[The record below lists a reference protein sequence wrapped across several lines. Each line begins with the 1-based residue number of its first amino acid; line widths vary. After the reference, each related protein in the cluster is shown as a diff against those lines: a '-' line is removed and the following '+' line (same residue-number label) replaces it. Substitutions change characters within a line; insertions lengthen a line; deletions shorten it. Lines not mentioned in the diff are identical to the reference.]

1 MRRTVLL
8 LAVMALAMLLASGA
22 ALAATSVSGTPDG
35 GTVQTDGRVSAVLV
49 SGGRVYLGGS
59 FTRVNGVERNR
70 LAAVDAE
77 TGELTNWNPN
87 ANGSVRSLA
96 LSADGTRVYAGGTFT
111 GVGGTYR
118 GRLAAVDA
126 ATGALDAAFKPGT
139 ANSTVRTIAVSG
151 NRVYLGGDFTSVRG
165 TSRARLALVDGTTG
179 ALDPNWTPSADATVL
194 ALGTSPDG
202 ARVYAGGA
210 FTAINGQSTRHL
222 AALEAGTG
230 APDAGWKGPAKPHGK
245 VYDLEESGGLLY
257 TGEGGPGGAASAYD
271 AATGE
276 RAWRVEGDGD
286 VQAVAVMGGEVYL
299 GGHFTAL
306 GGQERRFFAA
316 ADAATG
322 ALDPWNP
329 RGGGTGL
336 GVWSLGVDP
345 QRTRVHAGG
354 DFTSVSGVTHGRFAR
369 FSG

>member
-1 MRRTVLL
+1 MRRTILL
-8 LAVMALAMLLASGA
+8 LAVMALATLLASGA
-22 ALAATSVSGTPDG
+22 VLAATSVSGVPDE

-59 FTRVNGVERNR
+59 FTHVNGAERNR

-77 TGELTNWNPN
+77 TGELTGWDPN
-87 ANGSVRSLA
+87 ASGSVRSLA

-111 GVGGTYR
+111 GIGGAYR

-126 ATGALDAAFKPGT
+126 ATGALDPAFKPGT
-139 ANSTVRTIAVSG
+139 ANSTVRAIAVSG
-151 NRVYLGGDFTSVRG
+151 NRVYLGGDFTTVKGASRG
-165 TSRARLALVDGTTG
+165 RLALVDGTTG
-179 ALDPNWTPSADATVL
+179 ALDPNWAPSADAAVL
-194 ALGTSPDG
+194 ALGASPDG

-210 FTAINGQSTRHL
+210 FTAIDGRSVRHL
-222 AALEAGTG
+222 AALGAGTG
-230 APDAGWKGPAKPHGK
+230 APDVAWEKPTKPNGK
-245 VYDLEESGGLLY
+245 VYDLEQSGGLLY
-257 TGEGGPGGAASAYD
+257 TGEGGLGGAASAYD

-286 VQAVAVMGGEVYL
+286 VQAVTVMGGEVYL
-299 GGHFTAL
+299 GGHFVAL
-306 GGQERRFFAA
+306 GGQDRRFFAA

-336 GVWSLGVDP
+336 GVWSLGADP
-345 QRTRVHAGG
+345 LRTRVHAGG